1 MWVGNKWFHGKLRRG
16 VDTVR
21 ECSCRTPHALRCVRT
36 PLATHT
42 APWTQRGP
50 PPLEKHRFSAAYPG
64 IGLIEFRDYQGNVH
78 RTPIGPVIHPM
89 PHHGLPDHPRSRN
102 MLDISQA
109 TNMLTS
115 LGVSS
120 SMAAKAAERTAQN
133 HAGADPVTFLKELQ
147 TTLEQLSAE
156 AAQGKATGTSTAG
169 ATTVAAQTKPYQS
182 IRSGKVSQFPTDGS
196 TLVKSDLTAM
206 PSETASFYKKNPDML
221 LAAEGFNMDPT
232 LAKMRTDGTVATP
245 EGVNPSEWLMSNK
258 WTADG
263 VVPQDNR
270 LVLAQAPY
278 IGLDCKGADT
288 YRLTTYDSATNS
300 IINFDGTAYDP
311 VTGEARA

>member
-1 MWVGNKWFHGKLRRG
+1 
-16 VDTVR
+16 
-21 ECSCRTPHALRCVRT
+21 
-36 PLATHT
+36 
-42 APWTQRGP
+42 
-50 PPLEKHRFSAAYPG
+50 
-64 IGLIEFRDYQGNVH
+64 
-78 RTPIGPVIHPM
+78 
-89 PHHGLPDHPRSRN
+89 

-156 AAQGKATGTSTAG
+156 AAQGKATGTSTSG
-169 ATTVAAQTKPYQS
+169 ATTVDAQTKPYQS
-182 IRSGKVSQFPTDGS
+182 TAALYSTKDAADSGTTEAAVKAPFSNLEEFRAWERGLGDTFAEDYEVPDYVRMTAMSLSGGDQEVVGRYMFFKNHPEFAADYEAIRSGKLSQFPTDGS

-278 IGLDCKGADT
+278 IGLDGKGADT

>member
-1 MWVGNKWFHGKLRRG
+1 
-16 VDTVR
+16 
-21 ECSCRTPHALRCVRT
+21 
-36 PLATHT
+36 
-42 APWTQRGP
+42 
-50 PPLEKHRFSAAYPG
+50 
-64 IGLIEFRDYQGNVH
+64 
-78 RTPIGPVIHPM
+78 
-89 PHHGLPDHPRSRN
+89 

-120 SMAAKAAERTAQN
+120 TMAAKAAERTAQN
-133 HAGADPVTFLKELQ
+133 HGDADPLTFLKELQ

-156 AAQGKATGTSTAG
+156 AAHGTAAG
-169 ATTVAAQTKPYQS
+169 TTTATTTAAQTKPYQS
-182 IRSGKVSQFPTDGS
+182 TAALYTKGTAETGTAQAAAVKAPFSNLDEFREWESGLGDTFAEDYEVPDYVRMTAMSLSGGDQEVVGRYMFFKNHPEFAADYEAIRSGKLSQFPTDGS

-278 IGLDCKGADT
+278 IGLDGKGGDT

>member
-1 MWVGNKWFHGKLRRG
+1 
-16 VDTVR
+16 
-21 ECSCRTPHALRCVRT
+21 
-36 PLATHT
+36 
-42 APWTQRGP
+42 
-50 PPLEKHRFSAAYPG
+50 
-64 IGLIEFRDYQGNVH
+64 
-78 RTPIGPVIHPM
+78 
-89 PHHGLPDHPRSRN
+89 
-102 MLDISQA
+102 
-109 TNMLTS
+109 
-115 LGVSS
+115 
-120 SMAAKAAERTAQN
+120 
-133 HAGADPVTFLKELQ
+133 
-147 TTLEQLSAE
+147 
-156 AAQGKATGTSTAG
+156 
-169 ATTVAAQTKPYQS
+169 
-182 IRSGKVSQFPTDGS
+182 
-196 TLVKSDLTAM
+196 M

-278 IGLDCKGADT
+278 IGLDGKGTDT